1 MRRKF
6 VMKSFYSNRAK
17 LVFLL
22 PGFIL
27 FTLFVVYSIIPCF
40 IMSLQNHNGAVS
52 MGWVGFD
59 NYITTLKSPAFW
71 EAHKNTYLIVFLE
84 LIIGIPSSL
93 ILALMLDRAGKVAKA
108 VYRFAALFPI
118 VLSVTVVGKFFV
130 LGIFDTNVGLL
141 NSILKAVGLENLAQ
155 SWLSNPDTVVP
166 CIAIAY
172 IWQFIGMNSL
182 LFYTGIRAIPGEF
195 YEAALID
202 GAGFLKASFHIT
214 LPLLQDVFKYVLIGS
229 TIGTLGMYSQVAIMT
244 KGGPGRASRTV
255 LYEMYYQAFETS
267 RFGYGCA
274 IALLFLLECIF
285 WAFIIN
291 KYVAREPIEY

>member
-1 MRRKF
+1 
-6 VMKSFYSNRAK
+6 MKSFYSKRAK

-27 FTLFVVYSIIPCF
+27 FTLFVIYSIIPCF
-40 IMSLQNHNGAVS
+40 IMSLQNHNGATS
-52 MGWVGFD
+52 LGWVGFE

-71 EAHKNTYLIVFLE
+71 DAHKNTYLLLGLE
-84 LIIGIPSSL
+84 LLIGIPGSIL
-93 ILALMLDRAGKVAKA
+93 LALMLDRAGKVAKA
-108 VYRFAALFPI
+108 IYRFAALFPV

-141 NSILKAVGLENLAQ
+141 NSILNAIGLENLTR
-155 SWLSNPDTVVP
+155 SWLTDPNTVMT
-166 CIAIAY
+166 CIAVAY
-172 IWQFIGMNSL
+172 IWQFLGMNSL
-182 LFYTGIRAIPGEF
+182 LFYTGIRTIPGEF

-202 GAGFLKASFHIT
+202 GAGFLKASIHIT
-214 LPLLQDVFKYVLIGS
+214 LPLLQDVFKYVLIGA

-255 LYEMYYQAFETS
+255 IYEMFYQAFEAS

-274 IALLFLLECIF
+274 IALLFLLECVF

>member
-1 MRRKF
+1 
-6 VMKSFYSNRAK
+6 MKSFYSKRAK

-27 FTLFVVYSIIPCF
+27 FTLFVIYSIIPCF
-40 IMSLQNHNGAVS
+40 IMSLQNHNGAAS
-52 MGWVGFD
+52 LGWVGFD
-59 NYITTLKSPAFW
+59 NYVTAFTSPAFW
-71 EAHKNTYLIVFLE
+71 EAHWNTYLFVILE
-84 LIIGIPSSL
+84 LLIGLPLSIL
-93 ILALMLDRAGKVAKA
+93 LALMLDRAGRVAKA
-108 VYRFAALFPI
+108 IYRFAALFPI

-130 LGIFDTNVGLL
+130 LGIFDTKVGLL
-141 NSILKAVGLENLAQ
+141 NSFLNAVGLENLAN
-155 SWLSNPDTVVP
+155 SWLTNPDTVVP

-172 IWQFIGMNSL
+172 IWQFLGMNSL
-182 LFYTGIRAIPGEF
+182 LFYTGIRSIPGEF

-202 GAGFLKASFHIT
+202 GAGFLKASLHIT
-214 LPLLQDVFKYVLIGS
+214 LPLLQDVFKYVLIGAS
-229 TIGTLGMYSQVAIMT
+229 IGTLGMYAQVAIMT

-255 LYEMYYQAFETS
+255 IYEMFYQAFETS

-274 IALLFLLECIF
+274 IAMVFLVECIF

>member
-1 MRRKF
+1 
-6 VMKSFYSNRAK
+6 MKSFYSNRSK

-27 FTLFVVYSIIPCF
+27 FTLFVIYSIIPCF
-40 IMSLQNHNGAVS
+40 IMSLQNHNGAAS
-52 MGWVGFD
+52 LGWVGLD

-71 EAHKNTYLIVFLE
+71 EAHKNTYLIVALE
-84 LIIGIPSSL
+84 LIIGIPGSL
-93 ILALMLDRAGKVAKA
+93 LLALMLDRAGKVAKA

-130 LGIFDTNVGLL
+130 RALFDTTVCLL
-141 NSILKAVGLENLAQ
+141 NSFLEAVGRENLTH
-155 SWLSNPDTVVP
+155 SWLSNPDTVVA
-166 CIAIAY
+166 CVAIAY
-172 IWQFIGMNSL
+172 IWQCLGMNSL

-202 GAGFLKASFHIT
+202 GAGFLKASLHIT
-214 LPLLQDVFKYVLIGS
+214 LPLLQDVFKYVLIGA

-244 KGGPGRASRTV
+244 DGGPGRASRTV
-255 LYEMYYQAFETS
+255 IYEMYYQAFETS

-274 IALLFLLECIF
+274 IALLFLLGKRFVKGVFTKNMCETTKRVTRMF
-285 WAFIIN
+285 
-291 KYVAREPIEY
+291 RL

>member
-1 MRRKF
+1 
-6 VMKSFYSNRAK
+6 MKSFYSNRSK

-27 FTLFVVYSIIPCF
+27 FTLFVIYSIIPCF
-40 IMSLQNHNGAVS
+40 TMSLQNHNGAAS
-52 MGWVGFD
+52 LGWVGLD

-71 EAHKNTYLIVFLE
+71 EAHKNTYLIVALE
-84 LIIGIPSSL
+84 LIIGIPGSL
-93 ILALMLDRAGKVAKA
+93 LLALMLDRAGKVAKA

-118 VLSVTVVGKFFV
+118 ALSVTVVGKFFV

-141 NSILKAVGLENLAQ
+141 NSFLEAVGLENLTH
-155 SWLSNPDTVVP
+155 SWLSNPDTVVA
-166 CIAIAY
+166 CVAIAY
-172 IWQFIGMNSL
+172 IWQFLGMNSL

-202 GAGFLKASFHIT
+202 GAGFLKASLHIT
-214 LPLLQDVFKYVLIGS
+214 LPLLQDVFKYVLIGA

-244 KGGPGRASRTV
+244 DGGPGRASRTV
-255 LYEMYYQAFETS
+255 IYEMYYQAFETS

-274 IALLFLLECIF
+274 IALLFLLGKRF
-285 WAFIIN
+285 VKGVFT
-291 KYVAREPIEY
+291 KKHV

>member
-1 MRRKF
+1 
-6 VMKSFYSNRAK
+6 MKSFYSNRSK

-27 FTLFVVYSIIPCF
+27 FTLFVIYSIIPCF
-40 IMSLQNHNGAVS
+40 IMSLQNHNGAAS
-52 MGWVGFD
+52 LGWVGLD

-71 EAHKNTYLIVFLE
+71 EAHKNTYLIVALE
-84 LIIGIPSSL
+84 LIIGIPGSL
-93 ILALMLDRAGKVAKA
+93 LLALMLDRAGKVAKA

-141 NSILKAVGLENLAQ
+141 NSFLEAVGLENLTH
-155 SWLSNPDTVVP
+155 SWLSNPDTVVA
-166 CIAIAY
+166 CVAIAY
-172 IWQFIGMNSL
+172 IWQFLGMNSL

-202 GAGFLKASFHIT
+202 GAGFLKASLHIT
-214 LPLLQDVFKYVLIGS
+214 LLLLQDVFKYVLIGA

-244 KGGPGRASRTV
+244 DGGPGRASRTV
-255 LYEMYYQAFETS
+255 IYEMYYQAFETS

-274 IALLFLLECIF
+274 IALLFLLGKRFVKGVFTKNMCETTKRVTRMF
-285 WAFIIN
+285 
-291 KYVAREPIEY
+291 RL

>member
-1 MRRKF
+1 
-6 VMKSFYSNRAK
+6 MKSFYTKRAK

-27 FTLFVVYSIIPCF
+27 FTLFVTYSIIPCF
-40 IMSLQNHNGAVS
+40 FMSLQNHNGATS
-52 MGWVGFD
+52 LGWVGLQ

-71 EAHKNTYLIVFLE
+71 DAHKNTYWLLALE
-84 LIIGIPSSL
+84 LVFGIPGSL
-93 ILALMLDRAGKVAKA
+93 LLALMLDRAGKVAKA

-141 NSILKAVGLENLAQ
+141 NTVLNAAGLENLTR
-155 SWLSNPDTVVP
+155 SWLSNPDTVMTCV
-166 CIAIAY
+166 AIAY
-172 IWQFIGMNSL
+172 IWQFLGMNSL
-182 LFYTGIRAIPGEF
+182 LFYTGIRSIPGEF
-195 YEAALID
+195 FEAALLD
-202 GAGFLKASFHIT
+202 GAGFLKASFYIT
-214 LPLLQDVFKYVLIGS
+214 LPLLQDVFKYVLIGAS
-229 TIGTLGMYSQVAIMT
+229 IGTLGMYSQLAVMT

-255 LYEMYYQAFETS
+255 IYEMFYQAFETN

-274 IALLFLLECIF
+274 IALLFLLECLF

>member
-1 MRRKF
+1 
-6 VMKSFYSNRAK
+6 MKSFYSNRAK
-17 LVFLL
+17 FVFLL
-22 PGFIL
+22 PGTIL
-27 FTLFVVYSIIPCF
+27 FTLFVIYAIGPCF
-40 IMSLQNHNGAVS
+40 VMSLQNHNGAAS

-71 EAHKNTYLIVFLE
+71 DAHKNTYLLLGLE
-84 LIIGIPSSL
+84 LVIGIPLSL
-93 ILALMLDRAGKVAKA
+93 LLAMMLDRAGRLAKT

-118 VLSVTVVGKFFV
+118 ALSVTVVGKFFV

-141 NSILKAVGLENLAQ
+141 NSVLNAIGLENLTR
-155 SWLSNPDTVVP
+155 SWLTNPKTVMV
-166 CIAIAY
+166 CIAVAY
-172 IWQFIGMNSL
+172 IWQYVGMNSL
-182 LFYTGIRAIPGEF
+182 LFYTGIRTIPGEF

-202 GAGFLKASFHIT
+202 GAGFLKASYYIT
-214 LPLLQDVFKYVLIGS
+214 LPLLQDVFKYVLIGAS
-229 TIGTLGMYSQVAIMT
+229 IGTLGMYSQVAVMS

-255 LYEMYYQAFETS
+255 IYEMFYQAFETS

-274 IALLFLLECIF
+274 IAMLFLLECIF

>member
-1 MRRKF
+1 
-6 VMKSFYSNRAK
+6 MKSFYSNRSK

-27 FTLFVVYSIIPCF
+27 FTLFVIYSIIPCF
-40 IMSLQNHNGAVS
+40 IMSLQNHNGAAS
-52 MGWVGFD
+52 LGWVGLD

-71 EAHKNTYLIVFLE
+71 EAHKNTYLIVALE
-84 LIIGIPSSL
+84 LIIGIPGSL
-93 ILALMLDRAGKVAKA
+93 LLALMLDRAGKVAKA

-141 NSILKAVGLENLAQ
+141 NSFLEAVGLENLTH
-155 SWLSNPDTVVP
+155 SWLSNPDTVVA
-166 CIAIAY
+166 CVAIAY
-172 IWQFIGMNSL
+172 IWQFLGMNSL

-202 GAGFLKASFHIT
+202 GAGFLKASLHIT
-214 LPLLQDVFKYVLIGS
+214 LPLLQDVFKYVLIGA

-244 KGGPGRASRTV
+244 DGGPGRASRTV
-255 LYEMYYQAFETS
+255 IYEMYYQAFDTS

-274 IALLFLLECIF
+274 IALLFLLGKRFVKGVFTKNMCETTKRVTRMF
-285 WAFIIN
+285 
-291 KYVAREPIEY
+291 RL

>member
-1 MRRKF
+1 
-6 VMKSFYSNRAK
+6 MKSFYSNRAK
-17 LVFLL
+17 FVFLL
-22 PGFIL
+22 PGTIL
-27 FTLFVVYSIIPCF
+27 FTLFVIYAIGPCF
-40 IMSLQNHNGAVS
+40 VMSLQNHNGAAS

-71 EAHKNTYLIVFLE
+71 DAHKNTYLLLGLE
-84 LIIGIPSSL
+84 LVIGIPLSL
-93 ILALMLDRAGKVAKA
+93 LLAMMLDRAGRVAKT

-118 VLSVTVVGKFFV
+118 ALSVTVVGKFFV

-141 NSILKAVGLENLAQ
+141 NSVLNAIGLENLTR
-155 SWLSNPDTVVP
+155 SWLTNPKTVMV
-166 CIAIAY
+166 CIAVAY
-172 IWQFIGMNSL
+172 IWQYVGMNSL
-182 LFYTGIRAIPGEF
+182 LFYTGIRTIPGEF

-202 GAGFLKASFHIT
+202 GAGFLKASYYIT
-214 LPLLQDVFKYVLIGS
+214 LPLLQDVFKYVLIGAS
-229 TIGTLGMYSQVAIMT
+229 IGTLGMYSQVAVMS

-255 LYEMYYQAFETS
+255 IYEMFYQAFETS

-274 IALLFLLECIF
+274 IAMLFLLECIF

>member
-1 MRRKF
+1 
-6 VMKSFYSNRAK
+6 MKSFYSKKAK

-27 FTLFVVYSIIPCF
+27 FTLFVIYSIIPCF
-40 IMSLQNHNGAVS
+40 IMSLQNHNGAAS
-52 MGWVGFD
+52 MGWVGLQ
-59 NYITTLKSPAFW
+59 NYVTTLKSPAFW
-71 EAHKNTYLIVFLE
+71 QAHKNTYLLLGME
-84 LIIGIPSSL
+84 LLIGIPLSL
-93 ILALMLDRAGKVAKA
+93 LLALMLERAGKFAKA

-130 LGIFDTNVGLL
+130 LGIFDTRVGLL
-141 NSILKAVGLENLAQ
+141 NSFLNAVGLEELTK
-155 SWLSNPDTVVP
+155 SWLTNPDTVMI
-166 CIAIAY
+166 CIAVAY
-172 IWQFIGMNSL
+172 IWQFLGMNSL
-182 LFYTGIRAIPGEF
+182 LFYTGIRTIPGEF

-202 GAGFLKASFHIT
+202 GAGFIKASLHIT
-214 LPLLQDVFKYVLIGS
+214 IPLLQDVFKYVLIGA
-229 TIGTLGMYSQVAIMT
+229 TIGTLGMYSQVEIMT

-255 LYEMYYQAFETS
+255 IYEMYYQAFETS

-274 IALLFLLECIF
+274 IALLFLLECVF

>member
-1 MRRKF
+1 
-6 VMKSFYSNRAK
+6 MKSFYSNRSK

-27 FTLFVVYSIIPCF
+27 FTLFVIYSIIPCF
-40 IMSLQNHNGAVS
+40 IMSLQNHNGAAS
-52 MGWVGFD
+52 LGWVGLD

-71 EAHKNTYLIVFLE
+71 EAHKNTYLIVALE
-84 LIIGIPSSL
+84 LIIGIPGSL
-93 ILALMLDRAGKVAKA
+93 LLALMLNRAGKVAKA

-141 NSILKAVGLENLAQ
+141 NSFLEAVGLENLTH
-155 SWLSNPDTVVP
+155 SWLSNPDTVVA
-166 CIAIAY
+166 CVAIAY
-172 IWQFIGMNSL
+172 IWQFLGMNSL

-202 GAGFLKASFHIT
+202 GAGFLKASLHIT
-214 LPLLQDVFKYVLIGS
+214 LPLLQDVFKYVLIGA

-244 KGGPGRASRTV
+244 DGGPGRASRTV
-255 LYEMYYQAFETS
+255 IYEMYYQAFETS

-274 IALLFLLECIF
+274 IALLFLLGKRF
-285 WAFIIN
+285 VKGVFT
-291 KYVAREPIEY
+291 KKHV